1 MSSTTFRNTVLVL
14 AVGALAA
21 GCNNA
26 GAKEGNADPE
36 SISARRAADMLHDV
50 MEADRTA
57 YTRNVVNRLTKDQQ
71 VLIVDDAGG
80 SAPLRASENWKSE
93 HGSLPLP
100 AQMFR
105 MGAEAVTEKGSGF
118 SYVLLSKWPVNKKNA
133 SKTPIEREGL
143 DYITANGGAEPFY
156 GRETLGGKTYLT
168 AIYAD
173 VAVAP
178 ACVSCH
184 NDHPDSPRTDFAL
197 GDVMGGVVIRIPL

>member
-1 MSSTTFRNTVLVL
+1 MSCNDTLRTLSIVLVAGGLL
-14 AVGALAA
+14 A
-21 GCNNA
+21 CNKA
-26 GAKEGNADPE
+26 GADDRAGD
-36 SISARRAADMLHDV
+36 SISAQRAADMLHDV

-71 VLIVDDAGG
+71 VMIVDGPNG
-80 SAPLRASENWKSE
+80 EPAPLRASENWKSE

-105 MGAEAVTEKGSGF
+105 MGAEQVTEKGSGF

-133 SKTPIEREGL
+133 SKTPVEQEGL
-143 DYITANGGAEPFY
+143 DFITANSGAKPFY
-156 GRETLGGKTYLT
+156 GRETLGGKPYFT

-173 VAVAP
+173 VAVVP

-197 GDVMGGVVIRIPL
+197 GDVMGGVVIRIPLD